1 MLRKLQALMAEERKQ
16 TVPKQVRTI
25 FVGDEILPTHYVNSV
40 NIRSGL
46 EEFFLT
52 FGTAVPLE
60 ITDIKNLEDIDSINA
75 HALFRCAIS
84 RPTMKQL
91 IDLMTTLYENQ
102 TKQIELFQAS
112 QRKDEEHVDDSS
124 RSSEF

>member
-1 MLRKLQALMAEERKQ
+1 MAEEKKR
-16 TVPKQVRTI
+16 TVPKQVKTV
-25 FVGDEILPTHYVNSV
+25 FVGDETLPTHYVNSV

-60 ITDIKNLEDIDSINA
+60 ITDIKDLEDIDSINA
-75 HALFRCAIS
+75 HALFRCVIS
-84 RPTMKQL
+84 RSVMKQV

-102 TKQIELFQAS
+102 TKQIELLQAS
-112 QRKDEEHVDDSS
+112 QGKDEEHVDNSS

>member
-91 IDLMTTLYENQ
+91 IDLMTTLYENK
-102 TKQIELFQAS
+102 TKQIELFHAS